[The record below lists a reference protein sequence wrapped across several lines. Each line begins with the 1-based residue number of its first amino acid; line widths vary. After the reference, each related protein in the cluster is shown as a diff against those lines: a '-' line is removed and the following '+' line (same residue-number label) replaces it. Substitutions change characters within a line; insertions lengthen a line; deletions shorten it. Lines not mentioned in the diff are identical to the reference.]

1 MDEIYISQ
9 ANPNEYQE
17 CIDYAADP
25 VKIFT
30 TYVNELKNNHIVKRQ
45 EEEKTKYQQR
55 VLSNLK
61 TLQERLVLIAQ
72 IMKNYEDQK
81 DDSINF
87 FEVTKAG
94 KKVEDDEE
102 KEEIVSKMS
111 PILLNTLRKILD
123 GTYTVG
129 PLQLTLTINNIVE
142 EYSFTVK

>member
-1 MDEIYISQ
+1 M
-9 ANPNEYQE
+9 
-17 CIDYAADP
+17 
-25 VKIFT
+25 
-30 TYVNELKNNHIVKRQ
+30 NHIVKRQ

-61 TLQERLVLIAQ
+61 TLQERMVLISQ

-129 PLQLTLTINNIVE
+129 PLQQTLTINNVAT